1 MNLSCWEQGNQ
12 VGRNLIRSSSQIF
25 ETLDL
30 RFRRVFVV
38 VVVVDVRVVETQVQR
53 LRRSRRRC
61 NDAVVAGSA

>member
-1 MNLSCWEQGNQ
+1 MNLPCWEQGNQ

-30 RFRRVFVV
+30 RSRRVF
-38 VVVVDVRVVETQVQR
+38 VVVDVRVVETQVQR